1 MSYQIPKILK
11 SISLTVAAFI
21 IAAPFSGSNVFAKE
35 FKMTASSSHPPVVPW
50 VAVIKNYVVP
60 EASKR
65 AKALGH
71 SIKWTEAYAG
81 ALYNFKN
88 TLEGIEDGLGDIGW
102 VGTLWEPN
110 KLPLHNVT
118 FYLPFVS
125 GNVIAA
131 AEIAN
136 EMHQKIPAMKK
147 ALLKHNQIFLGA
159 QAIDD
164 YVLISKMPIK
174 SVADLKG
181 KKFYAPGASAQ
192 WLKGTGAVAVNGGLP
207 IYYNGIKTG
216 VTDGAIVPGTGIFPF
231 KLHEAAPYIN
241 NVGLGGGITGALTM
255 NKTKYDSLPPKMQKM
270 FLEVGKGYEMLV
282 AKKVAGFAA
291 LSMKKLIPSKGGK
304 VSKLSMA
311 EQKKWANGLP
321 DLAGIWAAQQAKK
334 GLPGKSVI
342 KFYMEAIRKRGAK
355 PLRDWDK

>member
-1 MSYQIPKILK
+1 MIFKKYKIANKLP
-11 SISLTVAAFI
+11 AAFAVI
-21 IAAPFSGSNVFAKE
+21 IASVICLTDTATSKE
-35 FKMTASSSHPPVVPW
+35 FKITASSSHPPVVPW

-60 EASKR
+60 EARKR

-81 ALYNFKN
+81 SLYNFKN

-125 GNVIAA
+125 GNVVAA
-131 AEIAN
+131 AEIASD
-136 EMHQKIPAMKK
+136 MHRDIPALKK
-147 ALLKHNQIFLGA
+147 ALLKHNQVFLAA

-164 YVLISKMPIK
+164 YILISKTPIT

-207 IYYNGIKTG
+207 IYYNGIKQG
-216 VTDGAIVPGTGIFPF
+216 VADGAIVPGSGIFPF
-231 KLHEAAPYIN
+231 KLHEAAPYII

-255 NKTKYDSLPPKMQKM
+255 NKTKFDSLPPEMQKM
-270 FLEVGKGYEMLV
+270 FMEVGKGYEIKV
-282 AKKVAGFAA
+282 AQKTAGFAVK
-291 LSMKKLIPSKGGK
+291 SMKTLIPSKGGK

-311 EQKKWANGLP
+311 EQKKWAKGLP

-334 GLPGKSVI
+334 GLPGKSVV
-342 KFYMEAIRKRGAK
+342 KYYMEAIRKKGENPIRN
-355 PLRDWDK
+355 WDK

>member
-1 MSYQIPKILK
+1 MLLK
-11 SISLTVAAFI
+11 RELTSKTFLTFFTVLLALAFT
-21 IAAPFSGSNVFAKE
+21 GKDTLAKE
-35 FKMTASSSHPPVVPW
+35 FKITASSSHPPVVPW
-50 VAVIKNYVVP
+50 VAVLKNYVVP

-71 SIKWTEAYAG
+71 SIKWTQAYAG

-88 TLEGIEDGLGDIGW
+88 TLEGIEEGLGDIGW

-125 GNVIAA
+125 GNVVAA
-131 AEIAN
+131 AEIGN

-147 ALLKHNQIFLGA
+147 ALLKHNQVFLAA

-164 YVLISKMPIK
+164 YILISKMPIK

-216 VTDGAIVPGTGIFPF
+216 VTDGAIVPGSGIYPF
-231 KLHEAAPYIN
+231 KLHEAAPYVM

-255 NKTKYDSLPPKMQKM
+255 NKTKFDSLPSEMQKM
-270 FLEVGKGYEMLV
+270 FREVGKGYEMQV
-282 AKKVAGFAA
+282 AKKTAGFAA

-304 VSKLSMA
+304 VSKLSLA
-311 EQKKWANGLP
+311 EQKKWAKGLP

-334 GLPGKSVI
+334 GLPSKSVI
-342 KFYMEAIRKRGAK
+342 KFYMEAIRKRGEK
-355 PLRDWDK
+355 PLRNWDK

>member
-1 MSYQIPKILK
+1 MFTQTPISIKK
-11 SISLTVAAFI
+11 SVLG
-21 IAAPFSGSNVFAKE
+21 IAALVLSASLFGQQANAKE
-35 FKMTASSSHPPVVPW
+35 FKITASSSHPPVVPW
-50 VAVIKNYVVP
+50 ISVLKNYVVP
-60 EASKR
+60 EARKR
-65 AKALGH
+65 AQALGH

-125 GNVIAA
+125 GNVSAG
-131 AEIAN
+131 AEIAR
-136 EMHQKIPAMKK
+136 EMHTSIPAFKK
-147 ALLKHNQIFLGA
+147 ALLKHNQVFLGA

-164 YVLISKMPIK
+164 YILVSTMPIK

-207 IYYNGIKTG
+207 VYYNGIKTG
-216 VTDGAIVPGTGIFPF
+216 VADGAIVPGSGIFPF
-231 KLHEAAPYIN
+231 KLHEAAPYVT

-255 NKTKYDSLPPKMQKM
+255 NKTKFDSLPPEMQKM
-270 FLEVGKGYEMLV
+270 FLEVGKGYEDRV
-282 AKKVAGFAA
+282 AKKTAGFAA
-291 LSMKKLIPSKGGK
+291 KSMKTLIPGKGGK
-304 VSKLSMA
+304 VSTLSLA
-311 EQKKWANGLP
+311 EQKKWASVLP
-321 DLAGIWAAQQAKK
+321 DLAGIWAAQMAKK

-342 KFYMEAIRKRGAK
+342 KFYMDGVRKRGEK
-355 PLRDWDK
+355 PLRNWDK

>member
-1 MSYQIPKILK
+1 MNRYLTNTIKK
-11 SISLTVAAFI
+11 SFLTVAALLL
-21 IAAPFSGSNVFAKE
+21 AAPLFSNSVISKE
-35 FKMTASSSHPPVVPW
+35 FKITASSSHPPVVPW

-60 EASKR
+60 EARKR

-81 ALYNFKN
+81 SLYNFKN

-125 GNVIAA
+125 GNVIAG
-131 AEIAN
+131 AEIGR
-136 EMHQKIPAMKK
+136 EMHTNIPAMKK

-164 YVLISKMPIK
+164 YVLISKTPIK
-174 SVADLKG
+174 TLADLKG

-216 VTDGAIVPGTGIFPF
+216 VADGAIVPGTGIFPF
-231 KLHEAAPYIN
+231 KLHEAAPYVI

-255 NKTKYDSLPPKMQKM
+255 NKTKYDSLPPEMQKM
-270 FLEVGKGYEMLV
+270 FLEVGKQYEIRV
-282 AKKVAGFAA
+282 AKKIVGFAA

-304 VSKLSMA
+304 VSKLPMA
-311 EQKKWANGLP
+311 EQKKWASGLP

-342 KFYMEAIRKRGAK
+342 KFYMDGIRKRGEK
-355 PLRDWDK
+355 PLRNWDK